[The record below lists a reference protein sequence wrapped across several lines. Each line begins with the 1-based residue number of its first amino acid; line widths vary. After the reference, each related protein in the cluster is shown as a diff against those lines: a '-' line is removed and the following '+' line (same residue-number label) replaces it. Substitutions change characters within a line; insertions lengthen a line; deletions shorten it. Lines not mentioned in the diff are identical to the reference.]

1 MARYDRTCESAGGPN
16 ATPEEELMTERPR
29 LDAELLRSWIGRT
42 ATARD
47 VVTPRL
53 SEELS
58 VTLDR
63 DGPPPREGEA
73 CPPAI
78 HWCLAPPLVPQSR
91 LGPDGHP
98 ARGDFLPP
106 VPLPRRM
113 WAAGRLEFFDPLRV
127 GDAVERHS
135 RIADVTIKE
144 GRSGRLC
151 FVAVDHEISTG
162 RGLALKERH
171 DIVYRDAPAGNVPK
185 QDAPARCE
193 NPRQIQWSEGKVA
206 DAVMLFR
213 YSALT
218 FNGHRIHYDRQYV
231 SEVEGYPGLIVHGP
245 LQATLLI
252 EFAASIRSAGPR
264 VFTFRTLNPL
274 FDGQEFTLNAAESEG
289 GLDLWIAGLD
299 GRTTMAGKAEW

>member
-1 MARYDRTCESAGGPN
+1 MSEQP
-16 ATPEEELMTERPR
+16 P
-29 LDAELLRSWIGRT
+29 LDAEFMRSWIGRT
-42 ATARD
+42 ASARD
-47 VVTPRL
+47 VITPRL
-53 SEELS
+53 AQELN

-63 DGPPPREGEA
+63 DGPPLREGDP

-78 HWCLAPPLVPQSR
+78 HWCLAPPMVPQSR

-113 WAAGRLEFFDPLRV
+113 WAAGRLEFLDALRV

-135 RIADVTIKE
+135 KIADVNVKE

-151 FVAVDHEISTG
+151 FVAVDHEISTP

-171 DIVYRDAPAGNVPK
+171 DIVYRDAHSGAGVK
-185 QDAPARCE
+185 QAAPTRGE
-193 NPRQIQWSEGKVA
+193 IPRVAQWSEARIA

-218 FNGHRIHYDRQYV
+218 FNGHRIHYDWRYV
-231 SEVEGYPGLIVHGP
+231 TEVENYPGLIVHGP

-252 EFAASIRSAGPR
+252 GFAESIRGVGPKI
-264 VFTFRTLNPL
+264 FSFRALNPL
-274 FDGQEFTLNAAESEG
+274 FDGQEFTLNGAESDG
-289 GLDLWIAGLD
+289 AVDLWITGPD
-299 GRTTMAGKAEW
+299 SRTTMAGQAKW

>member
-1 MARYDRTCESAGGPN
+1 
-16 ATPEEELMTERPR
+16 MTERPR
-29 LDAELLRSWIGRT
+29 LDAELLQSWIGRT

-47 VVTPRL
+47 VITPRL
-53 SEELS
+53 AQELS
-58 VTLDR
+58 ATLDR
-63 DGPPPREGEA
+63 DGPPPREGDT
-73 CPPAI
+73 CPLAI
-78 HWCLAPPLVPQSR
+78 HWCLAPPMVPQSR

-113 WAAGRLEFFDPLRV
+113 WAAGRLEFFDALRV

-135 RIADVTIKE
+135 RIADVNIKD

-151 FVAVDHEISTG
+151 FVAVDHEISTA

-171 DIVYRDAPAGNVPK
+171 DIVYRDTHSGAGPK
-185 QDAPARCE
+185 QEAPARGE
-193 NPRQIQWSEGKVA
+193 IPRQAQWSETKTA

-218 FNGHRIHYDRQYV
+218 FNGHRIHYDRRYV
-231 SEVEGYPGLIVHGP
+231 TEVEGYPGLIVHGP

-252 EFAASIRSAGPR
+252 EFAASIRGAGPR
-264 VFTFRTLNPL
+264 LFAFRALNPL
-274 FDGQEFTLNAAESEG
+274 FDGQEFTLNAADSDG
-289 GLDLWIAGLD
+289 ALDLWITGPA
-299 GRTTMAGKAEW
+299 GRTMMAGKAEW

>member
-1 MARYDRTCESAGGPN
+1 MEDRVTGHPS
-16 ATPEEELMTERPR
+16 

-42 ATARD
+42 TSERD
-47 VVTPRL
+47 VITPRL
-53 SEELS
+53 AQELR

-63 DGPPPREGEA
+63 DGPPFRDGDA

-78 HWCLAPPLVPQSR
+78 HWCLAPPMVPQSR
-91 LGPDGHP
+91 LGRDGHP

-127 GDAVERHS
+127 GDGVERHS
-135 RIADVTIKE
+135 KIADVNIKE

-151 FVAVDHEISTG
+151 FVVVEHEISTG

-171 DIVYRDAPAGNVPK
+171 DIVYREAPSGNAAK
-185 QDAPARCE
+185 QNAPTRE
-193 NPRQIQWSEGKVA
+193 EPRQAQRRETKVA

-231 SEVEGYPGLIVHGP
+231 TEIEGYPGLIVHGP

-252 EFAASIRSAGPR
+252 EFAASIRGAIPR
-264 VFTFRTLNPL
+264 IFSFRALNPL
-274 FDGQEFTLNAAESEG
+274 FDGQEFTLNATDGED
-289 GLDLWIAGLD
+289 GLDFWIAGPD

>member
-1 MARYDRTCESAGGPN
+1 M
-16 ATPEEELMTERPR
+16 
-29 LDAELLRSWIGRT
+29 
-42 ATARD
+42 
-47 VVTPRL
+47 
-53 SEELS
+53 
-58 VTLDR
+58 
-63 DGPPPREGEA
+63 
-73 CPPAI
+73 
-78 HWCLAPPLVPQSR
+78 VPQSR

-127 GDAVERHS
+127 GDAVERQS
-135 RIADVTIKE
+135 RIADVNVKE

-151 FVAVDHEISTG
+151 FVAVDHEISTP

-171 DIVYRDAPAGNVPK
+171 DIVYRDVSSDDPA
-185 QDAPARCE
+185 QQAAPARGE
-193 NPRQIQWSEGKVA
+193 SARQAQWGETKVA

-252 EFAASIRSAGPR
+252 EFAASIRSAGPKA
-264 VFTFRTLNPL
+264 FSFRALNPL
-274 FDGQEFTLNAAESEG
+274 FDGQEFTLNAAESDG
-289 GLDLWIAGLD
+289 ALDLWITGPA

>member
-1 MARYDRTCESAGGPN
+1 MEDLVTGHPS
-16 ATPEEELMTERPR
+16 

-42 ATARD
+42 TSERD
-47 VVTPRL
+47 VITPRL
-53 SEELS
+53 AQELR

-63 DGPPPREGEA
+63 EGPPFRDGDA

-78 HWCLAPPLVPQSR
+78 HWCLAPPMVPQSR

-135 RIADVTIKE
+135 KIADVNIKE

-151 FVAVDHEISTG
+151 FVAVEHEISTG

-171 DIVYRDAPAGNVPK
+171 DIVYRDAPSGNAAK
-185 QDAPARCE
+185 QNAPARE
-193 NPRQIQWSEGKVA
+193 EPRQAQWSETKVA
-206 DAVMLFR
+206 AAVMLFR

-231 SEVEGYPGLIVHGP
+231 TEIEGYPGLIVHGP

-252 EFAASIRSAGPR
+252 EFAASIRGATPR
-264 VFTFRTLNPL
+264 IFSFRALNPL
-274 FDGQEFTLNAAESEG
+274 FDGQEFTLNAADGED
-289 GLDLWIAGLD
+289 GLDFWIAGPD

>member
-1 MARYDRTCESAGGPN
+1 
-16 ATPEEELMTERPR
+16 MTERPR
-29 LDAELLRSWIGRT
+29 LDTELLRSWIGRT
-42 ATARD
+42 TSDRD
-47 VVTPRL
+47 VITPRL
-53 SEELS
+53 AQELG

-63 DGPPPREGEA
+63 EGPLRREGEP
-73 CPPAI
+73 CPLAI
-78 HWCLAPPLVPQSR
+78 HWCLAPPMVPQSR

-98 ARGDFLPP
+98 GRGDFLPP

-113 WAAGRLEFFDPLRV
+113 WAAGRLEFHDALRV

-135 RIADVTIKE
+135 KIADVSVKE

-151 FVAVDHEISTG
+151 FVAVEHEISTA

-171 DIVYRDAPAGNVPK
+171 DIVYRDAPTADAPK
-185 QDAPARCE
+185 QHAPSRPE
-193 NPRQIQWSEGKVA
+193 TPRKAQWSEPKAA

-231 SEVEGYPGLIVHGP
+231 TEVEGYPGLIVHGP

-252 EFAASIRSAGPR
+252 EFAASIRSASPR
-264 VFTFRTLNPL
+264 LFSFRALNPL
-274 FDGQEFTLNAAESEG
+274 FDRQEFTLNAAESEG
-289 GLDLWIAGLD
+289 GLDLWIAGPD
-299 GRTTMAGKAEW
+299 GRTNMAGTADW

>member
-1 MARYDRTCESAGGPN
+1 MAEQP
-16 ATPEEELMTERPR
+16 P

-42 ATARD
+42 TSARD

-53 SEELS
+53 AEELR

-63 DGPPPREGEA
+63 DGPPFREGDR
-73 CPPAI
+73 CPLAI
-78 HWCLAPPLVPQSR
+78 HWCLAPPMVPQSR

-127 GDAVERHS
+127 GDTVERHS
-135 RIADVTIKE
+135 KIADVNVKE

-151 FVAVDHEISTG
+151 FVAVDHEISTP

-171 DIVYRDAPAGNVPK
+171 DIVYRDAPSANPGERA
-185 QDAPARCE
+185 APAPGEPARKA
-193 NPRQIQWSEGKVA
+193 QWSEVKSA
-206 DAVMLFR
+206 DPVMLFR

-218 FNGHRIHYDRQYV
+218 FNGHRIHYDWRYV
-231 SEVEGYPGLIVHGP
+231 TEVENYHGVIVHGP

-252 EFAASIRSAGPR
+252 EFAAAIRSAGPR
-264 VFTFRTLNPL
+264 VFSFRALNTL
-274 FDGQEFTLNAAESEG
+274 FDGQEFTLNAAESDG
-289 GLDLWIAGLD
+289 VLDLWITGPA
-299 GRTTMAGKAEW
+299 GRTTMAGRAEW